1 MVTYAAD
8 LTILFLEIWIN
19 MEMGW
24 FDVSEQW

>member
-8 LTILFLEIWIN
+8 LTILFSEIWIN

-24 FDVSEQW
+24 FDVSEQ